1 MSRIQGRLEQFVT
14 RIKSAAG
21 PNLVSVIVYGSA
33 AAGDVPDKYSDINLL
48 CVLRSASTD
57 QLRRVA
63 PVLAWW
69 STSFRDKPPL
79 FVTLDELRN
88 SADVFAIEMLDVK
101 ANHRVLHGDDPLHG
115 IDVPMNLHRV
125 QVEHEL
131 RTMVLRLRQQ
141 FLLTPDDEATLEQVL
156 AKSLSGMVTLLRH
169 SIIAL
174 GGTPPT
180 SREETIAVAS
190 KTFQIDS
197 SPLLAVLD
205 LRQGRR
211 PQSGLQ
217 QIYRDYMAC
226 LTAVIMQIDK
236 FVPLSQWRRVEQS
249 SR

>member
-1 MSRIQGRLEQFVT
+1 M
-14 RIKSAAG
+14 
-21 PNLVSVIVYGSA
+21 VSVIVYGSA
-33 AAGDVPDKYSDINLL
+33 AAGDVPDKYSDVNLL

-57 QLRRVA
+57 QLRKVS
-63 PVLAWW
+63 PVLSWW
-69 STSFRDKPPL
+69 TTTFRDKPPL

-101 ANHRVLHGDDPLHG
+101 ANHRVLYGENPLAS

-141 FLLTPDDEATLEQVL
+141 FLLTPEDEGMMEQVL
-156 AKSLSGMVTLLRH
+156 AKSLSGLVTLLRH
-169 SIIAL
+169 AIIAV
-174 GGTPPT
+174 GGTAPS
-180 SREETIAVAS
+180 SREDTITVAS

-197 SPLLAVLD
+197 SPLMAVLD
-205 LRQGRR
+205 LRHGRR

-236 FVPLSQWRRVEQS
+236 FMPLSQWRRVE
-249 SR
+249 

>member
-1 MSRIQGRLEQFVT
+1 MSRIQERLDPFVT
-14 RIKSAAG
+14 RIKFAAG
-21 PNLVSVIVYGSA
+21 PNLMSVIVYGSA
-33 AAGDVPDKYSDINLL
+33 ATGDVPDKYSDINLL

-57 QLRRVA
+57 QLRKVA
-63 PVLAWW
+63 PVVSWW
-69 STSFRDKPPL
+69 GSSFRDKPPL

-101 ANHRVLHGDDPLHG
+101 ANHRVLYGDNPVTA

-141 FLLTPDDEATLEQVL
+141 FLLTPDDEAMMEQVL

-169 SIIAL
+169 AIVAL
-174 GGTPPT
+174 GGTAPV
-180 SREETIAVAS
+180 SREETITVAS

-197 SPLLAVLD
+197 SPLMAVLD

-236 FVPLSQWRRVEQS
+236 FIPLSQWRRIEQN

>member
-1 MSRIQGRLEQFVT
+1 MSRIQERLDQFVS

-33 AAGDVPDKYSDINLL
+33 ATGDVPDKYSDINLL

-57 QLRRVA
+57 QLRKVS
-63 PVLAWW
+63 PVLSWW
-69 STSFRDKPPL
+69 TTTFRDKPPL

-101 ANHRVLHGDDPLHG
+101 ANHRVLCGENPLAS

-131 RTMVLRLRQQ
+131 RTMILRLRQQ
-141 FLLTPDDEATLEQVL
+141 FLITPEDEEMMEQVL
-156 AKSLSGMVTLLRH
+156 AKSLSGLVTLLRH
-169 SIIAL
+169 AIIAV
-174 GGTPPT
+174 GGTAPA
-180 SREETIAVAS
+180 SREDTITVAS

-197 SPLLAVLD
+197 SPLMAVLD
-205 LRQGRR
+205 LRNGRR

-236 FVPLSQWRRVEQS
+236 FMPLSQWRRVQ
-249 SR
+249 